1 MWECMGH
8 SGLEN
13 RINNKWS
20 RMNTSLRQ
28 GQTAI
33 DDALGLP
40 IPCTSTST
48 STLFHKTIGYN
59 RLARKIAIANLGGPV
74 KRKINWK
81 EKKGKEKER
90 KTTNKYF
97 NTEITKLLI
106 ELFQL
111 LRASQ
116 YSHLLF
122 LRYLFKISCTAFSQ
136 AFSVNSL
143 RWRFRG
149 ERAGNFLK
157 DWASSGWI
165 WNVICQ
171 NERMTDSLYYTW
183 QDFERWEERLKLSAQ
198 KKALFMYFH
207 MPYTP
212 LPFASFRMQ

>member
-1 MWECMGH
+1 MLGALSRTTTKLRATVNNKITRFKRLEEGIKKHADGQTWTRLKRIRNVVFEMWECMGH

-28 GQTAI
+28 GETAI

-40 IPCTSTST
+40 IP
-48 STLFHKTIGYN
+48 
-59 RLARKIAIANLGGPV
+59 
-74 KRKINWK
+74 
-81 EKKGKEKER
+81 
-90 KTTNKYF
+90 
-97 NTEITKLLI
+97 
-106 ELFQL
+106 
-111 LRASQ
+111 
-116 YSHLLF
+116 
-122 LRYLFKISCTAFSQ
+122 CTAFSQ